1 MPPTLTFAESGIV
14 DKSQI
19 SVVETSSNDNS
30 AEEES
35 EDNGHYECEGFKYN
49 IFFRDTR
56 GHEVIISINGE
67 HSLPTLLKKYLAKS
81 GISEEISKKNL
92 DFI

>member
-1 MPPTLTFAESGIV
+1 MPSTLTFAESGIV

-19 SVVETSSNDNS
+19 SVVETTSNDNS

-56 GHEVIISINGE
+56 GHEVIISINGKN
-67 HSLPTLLKKYLAKS
+67 SLPTLLKKYLAKTE
-81 GISEEISKKNL
+81 INEEISKKIK
-92 DFI
+92 F